1 MAGTRDQILFLLI
14 NLSGQVLAKV
24 LMKVIFLLMEL
35 VLAMTCTLFFAGIF
49 KEHPQL
55 VKNDFYIT
63 GESNAGHYIP
73 ALASRVHKGDKNKEG
88 IIINFKVLQYPNVA
102 FDRDS
107 FPNER
112 S

>member
-1 MAGTRDQILFLLI
+1 MAGTRDHILFLI
-14 NLSGQVLAKV
+14 NLLGQVLAKV

-35 VLAMTCTLFFAGIF
+35 VLAMTYTLSFAGIF

-63 GESNAGHYIP
+63 GESNARHYIP

-102 FDRDS
+102 FDSDS